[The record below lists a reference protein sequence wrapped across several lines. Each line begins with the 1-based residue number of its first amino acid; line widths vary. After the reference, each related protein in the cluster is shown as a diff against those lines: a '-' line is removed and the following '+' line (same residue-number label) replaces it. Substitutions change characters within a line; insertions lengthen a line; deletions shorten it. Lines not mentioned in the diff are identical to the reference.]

1 MKKLKV
7 IVPASTSN
15 LGPGFDTL
23 GLAMTLYNELVLES
37 TNRKL
42 AVEFE
47 SGVEGVYLQ
56 QMRRMVRR
64 TVKVFEEASG
74 QKIEGVRLIF
84 RNEVPIARGL
94 GSSATFRM
102 GALTALN
109 AWAGETLSHESLLNI
124 GCRMERHTENCV
136 AGTVGGLTASGFIGG
151 GVIYARYPVSE
162 RFCFVAAVPDRP
174 MSTSAT
180 RKILPRRINFRDAVY
195 NLNRTALLLDALG
208 SGDVSCLWEL
218 LRDRLHQPYRARI
231 LTPLHDV
238 LDAAK
243 DAGAVGGF
251 LSGSGSTIMAMVTGR
266 AEEVAMAMQKTLAER
281 QWKAEVYILETDKS
295 GIRVIFE

>member
-1 MKKLKV
+1 MKNLKV

-23 GLAMTLYNELVLES
+23 GLAVTLYNEVAVES
-37 TNRKL
+37 TDRKL
-42 AVEFE
+42 AVDFE
-47 SGVEGVYLQ
+47 SGVEEAYSE
-56 QMRRMVRR
+56 QMRRMARR
-64 TVKVFEEASG
+64 TVKGFEDASG
-74 QKIEGVRLIF
+74 QRVEGVRLIF

-102 GALTALN
+102 GILTALN
-109 AWAGETLSHESLLNI
+109 IRAGEPLTHDSLINI

-136 AGTVGGLTASGFIGG
+136 AGTVGGLTASGFIGD
-151 GVIYARYPVSE
+151 GVRYAKYPVSD
-162 RFCFVAAVPDRP
+162 RFSFVAAVPRRP

-208 SGDVSCLWEL
+208 SGDTSHLWEL

-231 LTPLHDV
+231 LTPLSDV
-238 LDAAK
+238 LEAAK
-243 DAGAVGGF
+243 TAGAAGGF
-251 LSGSGSTIMAMVTGR
+251 LSGSGSTIMAVVVGK
-266 AEEVAMAMQKTLAER
+266 AEEVAMAMQKRLAEKK
-281 QWKAEVYILETDKS
+281 WKAEIYILETDKS
-295 GIRVIFE
+295 GIRATFE